1 MKIGFANDH
10 SAIEMKQELILYLK
24 AKGYEI
30 VDFGTDTT
38 EAVDYP
44 DYGEK
49 LGNAI
54 KNHEVDLG
62 VAICG
67 TGVGISLACN
77 KVHGIRACCCSE
89 PYSARYSRLHND
101 ANIICFGARVIG
113 VETAKMIL
121 DNFVD
126 IPWQGAQQDGERHRR
141 RVEKIMDI
149 ERRNGTQ

>member
-10 SAIEMKQELILYLK
+10 SALEMKRELIPYLQS
-24 AKGYEI
+24 KGYEI
-30 VDFGTDTT
+30 VNFGTDTT
-38 EAVDYP
+38 QAVDYP
-44 DYGEK
+44 DYGER
-49 LGNAI
+49 LGNAVRD
-54 KNHEVDLG
+54 HEVDLG

-77 KVHGIRACCCSE
+77 KVRGIRACCCSE

-121 DNFVD
+121 DEFLNTL
-126 IPWQGAQQDGERHRR
+126 WQGAQEGGERHRR
-141 RVEKIMDI
+141 RVEKIMAI
-149 ERRNGTQ
+149 EHRNSSR